1 MDRARCDGYCMNRT
15 LAESAQ
21 CVSCMTLVCLTF
33 DVMGTWIS
41 WFYHLV
47 EDFKYLLNNLES
59 DLIQEAVKTVSD
71 TFIGTHEE
79 YCILRRLMVGMQTST
94 ATMENSVEIP

>member
-1 MDRARCDGYCMNRT
+1 MGYCTNRT
-15 LAESAQ
+15 LAESVQ
-21 CVSCMTLVCLTF
+21 CVSCMTLVCLTL
-33 DVMGTWIS
+33 DVMGKWRS

-79 YCILRRLMVGMQTST
+79 YCILRRLSSRIH
-94 ATMENSVEIP
+94 N